1 MEARQS
7 DLHPGPDPP
16 PVYKAANLQFGS
28 GVELV
33 NNNIQWSGL
42 SPNTSSFPYG
52 LPPVSLIP
60 SCCMTGPATL
70 LKFLNY
76 FLNREI
82 GVSLQ
87 SVF

>member
-16 PVYKAANLQFGS
+16 PVYKAANLQSGS

-33 NNNIQWSGL
+33 NINIQWSGL

-60 SCCMTGPATL
+60 SCCMTGPTTL
-70 LKFLNY
+70 
-76 FLNREI
+76 
-82 GVSLQ
+82 
-87 SVF
+87 